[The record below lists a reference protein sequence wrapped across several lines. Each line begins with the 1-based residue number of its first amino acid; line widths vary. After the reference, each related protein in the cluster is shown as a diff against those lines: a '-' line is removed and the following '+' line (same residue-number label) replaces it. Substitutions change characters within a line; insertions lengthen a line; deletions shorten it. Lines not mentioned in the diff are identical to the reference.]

1 MAIDYQQLI
10 KDSVREL
17 SELVRERRRLD
28 DQIKRLQRLV
38 RTTATRVTSSNNHGI
53 AELKE
58 KDSMG
63 LTEAVRHVFG
73 LYNMELTPVMIR
85 DLLPTV
91 GYDTSRYKEPL
102 PLIHAILRRL
112 VVRGTVTRMVGQDGV
127 TVYLKRK
134 CEDKTGLTT
143 LDLAQQEVPGH

>member
-1 MAIDYQQLI
+1 MAIDHQQLI

-28 DQIKRLQRLV
+28 DQIKRMQRLV
-38 RTTATRVTSSNNHGI
+38 RTSATRFRSSKDGDI
-53 AELKE
+53 GGLKE
-58 KDSMG
+58 SGSMG
-63 LTEAVRHVFG
+63 LTEAVRQVFG
-73 LYNMELTPVMIR
+73 LYDMELTPVMIR

-143 LDLAQQEVPGH
+143 LDLAQQEVPSH

>member
-1 MAIDYQQLI
+1 MAIDHQQLI

-73 LYNMELTPVMIR
+73 DKAVQR
-85 DLLPTV
+85 ASDLPIPRRERL
-91 GYDTSRYKEPL
+91 
-102 PLIHAILRRL
+102 LREW
-112 VVRGTVTRMVGQDGV
+112 
-127 TVYLKRK
+127 KNA
-134 CEDKTGLTT
+134 TGWR
-143 LDLAQQEVPGH
+143 